1 MQVLPAELG
10 AADPIPTATPGR
22 SPAAPSQFRS
32 TAVRWQHRPLL
43 ELEQG
48 RNCTSQPI
56 LLLQTAARQA
66 KAVQK
71 DRPPEQG
78 EEDGLGRDLRHGAGA
93 AALSL
98 SQCPSR
104 QHPAL
109 GMLTLQQSCC
119 LPPACRAS
127 LPQPFWGPWLVSPSH
142 HLAGVGNGVSPVRC
156 LHGAP
161 QGAEALWWDGRLLL
175 LLERLGVEA
184 GAGRGGS
191 TGCMWAVSCQRDQQ
205 AFGSGWHSAG

>member
-22 SPAAPSQFRS
+22 SPAAPSQFLS
-32 TAVRWQHRPLL
+32 TAMRWQHRPLL

-66 KAVQK
+66 KAVWRE
-71 DRPPEQG
+71 RPPEQG

-98 SQCPSR
+98 SQCPSG

-127 LPQPFWGPWLVSPSH
+127 LPQPFWGS
-142 HLAGVGNGVSPVRC
+142 LAGISIPPPCWGREWSQPSPLPARSPPGSRGSPV
-156 LHGAP
+156 GWETAAAP
-161 QGAEALWWDGRLLL
+161 GR
-175 LLERLGVEA
+175 A
-184 GAGRGGS
+184 GG
-191 TGCMWAVSCQRDQQ
+191 
-205 AFGSGWHSAG
+205 